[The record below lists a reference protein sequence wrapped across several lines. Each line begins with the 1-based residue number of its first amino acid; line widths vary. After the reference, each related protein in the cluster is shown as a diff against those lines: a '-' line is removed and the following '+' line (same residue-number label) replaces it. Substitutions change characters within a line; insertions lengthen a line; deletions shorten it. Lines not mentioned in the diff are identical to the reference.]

1 VTPWAPPDIHG
12 PSTMF
17 VERPTAPSLLRLPSP
32 LPRIPS
38 PLAFPRLLSFPPCL
52 SRAARLRPACV
63 FPFSRSSAPFHS
75 ALFSRPLPPPYRYV
89 RATQIRTIGG
99 RVKWNTGARSRVHV
113 CVCARDNTKESLME
127 KDAGGGGGGGG
138 SAGRKRWGVRG
149 KDKEEQEEEWL
160 VGEDDGGLRKGQ
172 EGPCCAVLHKSISRG
187 CINTT
192 Q

>member
-17 VERPTAPSLLRLPSP
+17 VERPTAPSLSSAANPF
-32 LPRIPS
+32 
-38 PLAFPRLLSFPPCL
+38 PLAVSSLTLLSTLPF
-52 SRAARLRPACV
+52 AMDRPACV
-63 FPFSRSSAPFHS
+63 FPLCRSTSVLASSDPAFSPS
-75 ALFSRPLPPPYRYV
+75 PLPSPLALRTRVDADDRRACEMEYRRTARACTCV
-89 RATQIRTIGG
+89 R
-99 RVKWNTGARSRVHV
+99 
-113 CVCARDNTKESLME
+113 DDTKESLTE
-127 KDAGGGGGGGG
+127 KDAGGGG
-138 SAGRKRWGVRG
+138 STGRKRWGDRG